1 MTQPPDGLLEIGRMG
16 RTHGVRGEMYLSFV
30 SDRPERRR
38 AGTRVFVGGSWR
50 TIEAIRPSNDR
61 YLVVLEGLGVREE
74 AAKLT
79 NEIVYGEPIDDPGA
93 LWVHDLVGARVVAS
107 DGTEFGTCVAVIDN
121 PAHAILET
129 DRGVLIPV
137 PFVTSHED
145 GIVTVTP
152 PDGLLHLQDNT

>member
-1 MTQPPDGLLEIGRMG
+1 MSSPPDGLLEIGRLG
-16 RTHGVRGEMYLSFV
+16 RPHGVRGEIYLSLV

-38 AGTRVFVGGSWR
+38 AGSRVFVAGGWR

-61 YLVVLEGLGVREE
+61 FLVVLEGLGVREE

-79 NEIVYGEPIDDPGA
+79 NEVVYGEPIDDPAA
-93 LWVHDLVGARVVAS
+93 LWVHDLVGARIISV

-129 DRGVLIPV
+129 DRGVLVPV
-137 PFVTSHED
+137 PFVTSRED
-145 GIVTVTP
+145 GVVTVSP
-152 PDGLLHLQDNT
+152 PEGLLDLQDNA

>member
-1 MTQPPDGLLEIGRMG
+1 MNEPPVGLLEIGRLG

-38 AGTRVFVGGSWR
+38 AGSRVFVGGTWR
-50 TIEAIRPSNDR
+50 TIEAIRSSKER
-61 YLVVLEGLGVREE
+61 YLVVFEGLGVREE

-79 NEIVYGEPIDDPGA
+79 NEVVYGEPIDDPAA
-93 LWVHDLVGARVVAS
+93 LWVHDLIGARVVAS
-107 DGTEFGTCVAVIDN
+107 DGTEFGTCVAVVDN

-137 PFVTSHED
+137 PFVTSHKE
-145 GIVTVTP
+145 GVVTVTP
-152 PDGLLHLQDNT
+152 PDGLLDLQDNT